1 MGKVSADRKIGLMQ
15 SFTSLLNTSMDA
27 NGLIIVPKQLGK
39 GYLKVFNLDPGLRL
53 MLKDYELFKPLP
65 IKNISNQCSSSWVVL
80 SFQNLFPLDTRY
92 ADPIS
97 PERSLPLIQVFPEN
111 IDSEILFSGPILFR
125 QIVVAV
131 EVAYL
136 KNLLNK
142 DSENKILAAIT
153 TSGSRFLFEEP
164 IPSSIHKIAL
174 EMLEANVPDV
184 LSNIYF
190 KAKTEELIYYL
201 FAALLR
207 RDTTSI
213 AALNTNDIQTVYGIR
228 DSMLAQ
234 LTIPP
239 DLDKL
244 AAKANFSKSKLKR
257 LFKQIFGVSIFRY
270 YQSFRM
276 QEAARLLKQHQFSV
290 SEVGYQMGFSNLSH
304 FTRIFEA
311 YVGVKPK
318 KFSMVEKDAKIPI
331 HRNRNI

>member
-1 MGKVSADRKIGLMQ
+1 MRKTSLNRRTGLMQ

-27 NGLIIVPKQLGK
+27 NGLIVIPEQLGK
-39 GYLKVFNLDPGLRL
+39 GYLKVYNLDPGLRL
-53 MLKDYELFKPLP
+53 MIKDYELFEPLP
-65 IKNISNQCSSSWVVL
+65 IKNISNPCSSTWVVL
-80 SFQNLFPLDTRY
+80 LFQNLFPLNTGY
-92 ADPIS
+92 ADPAH
-97 PERSLPLIQVFPEN
+97 RKGLPLIQVFPEN
-111 IDSEILFSGPILFR
+111 IDSEILFSGTTLFKT
-125 QIVVAV
+125 IAVAI
-131 EVAYL
+131 EAAYL
-136 KNLLNK
+136 KTLLDK
-142 DSENKILAAIT
+142 DFENRILTTIT

-174 EMLEANVPDV
+174 EMLDAKVPDI

-207 RDTTSI
+207 REATNI
-213 AALNTNDIQTVYGIR
+213 VALNTNDIQTVYGIR
-228 DSMLAQ
+228 DILLAQ

-239 DLDKL
+239 DLSEL

-276 QEAARLLKQHQFSV
+276 QEAARLLKQHQLSV

-304 FTRIFEA
+304 FTRTFEE
-311 YVGVKPK
+311 YIGMKPK
-318 KFSMVEKDAKIPI
+318 KYSMIEKDAVSA
-331 HRNRNI
+331 R

>member
-1 MGKVSADRKIGLMQ
+1 
-15 SFTSLLNTSMDA
+15 MDA
-27 NGLIIVPKQLGK
+27 NGLIVVPKQLGI

-53 MLKDYELFKPLP
+53 MIRDYELFRPLP
-65 IKNISNQCSSSWVVL
+65 KMNVPNQCSSAWVVL
-80 SFQNLFPLDTRY
+80 SFQNLFPLNAGIT
-92 ADPIS
+92 DPVS
-97 PERSLPLIQVFPEN
+97 TDKKMLPLIQVFPED
-111 IDSEILFSGPILFR
+111 IHFETLFSGTILFK

-136 KNLLNK
+136 KSLLNK
-142 DSENKILAAIT
+142 DFENKILSAMT

-190 KAKTEELIYYL
+190 KAKTEELIYHL

-207 RDTTSI
+207 RETTTI

-228 DSMLAQ
+228 DTLLAQ

-239 DLDKL
+239 DLDEL
-244 AAKANFSKSKLKR
+244 AAMANFSKSKLKR

-276 QEAARLLKQHQFSV
+276 QEAARLLKQRRFSV

-304 FTRIFEA
+304 FTRTFEE
-311 YVGVKPK
+311 YMGVKPK
-318 KFSMVEKDAKIPI
+318 KFSMIEKDAKETKGTLST
-331 HRNRNI
+331 